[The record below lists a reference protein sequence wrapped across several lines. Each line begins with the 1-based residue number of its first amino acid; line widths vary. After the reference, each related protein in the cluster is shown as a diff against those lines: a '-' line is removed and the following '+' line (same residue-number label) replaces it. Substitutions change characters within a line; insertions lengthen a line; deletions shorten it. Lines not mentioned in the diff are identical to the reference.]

1 MAMPDREPAVLRDLA
16 AARPP
21 PMPPQPSRERT
32 PVPLASKRDAPVV
45 HVAGF
50 WKRAAAAAI
59 DLAVVLPAA
68 ILITWIVSK
77 IAGVHLPPKTLRVTD
92 VDLWIDLAL
101 ARDPALLTG
110 IVLATAIGLVYLVVC
125 HITIA
130 RTLGMRTLRI
140 KVIDVYGDAP
150 SPLRCL
156 ARSLA
161 YLVSAATLFLGFL
174 WIGFDSEKRGLHD
187 WIAGTYVIRA

>member
-1 MAMPDREPAVLRDLA
+1 MTMSEREPAVLRDVA
-16 AARPP
+16 PARPP
-21 PMPPQPSRERT
+21 PMPQHAPRERSPMPAT
-32 PVPLASKRDAPVV
+32 KRDAPVV
-45 HVAGF
+45 HVVGF
-50 WKRAAAAAI
+50 WKRAVAAAI

-110 IVLATAIGLVYLVVC
+110 IVLATAIGLVYLLVC

-130 RTLGMRTLRI
+130 RTLGMRALRI
-140 KVIDVYGDAP
+140 KVIDIYGAPP
-150 SPLRCL
+150 SPMRCLGRCL
-156 ARSLA
+156 AYLA
-161 YLVSAATLFLGFL
+161 SAAILFLGFL